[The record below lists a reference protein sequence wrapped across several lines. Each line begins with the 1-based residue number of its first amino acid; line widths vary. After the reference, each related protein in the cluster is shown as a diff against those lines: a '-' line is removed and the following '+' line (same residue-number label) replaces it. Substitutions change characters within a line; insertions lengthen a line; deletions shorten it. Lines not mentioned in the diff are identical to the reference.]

1 MEIFHDNFALPSDH
15 SERQVPDD
23 LLCLLLR
30 STAHVKPHTPNS
42 RSNNFYYMVCICEK
56 LVCLRKCCPLGQAFV
71 NNTCNPH
78 NLDIEPN
85 VYGDDLSLIA
95 DYGVS
100 NFHRIYGDTCLQKSF
115 QLEPEIYPSDE
126 HYLMLNGTLVLPNDN
141 AAYDASQFCF
151 ENVLKAETGG
161 VAEKVLRAFICFPE
175 VTETEDRM
183 IVYPIGMIISMPFL
197 LATFIVYSLPELRN
211 LHGKNLMSEVAALLT
226 AYIVL
231 VTTQLAGHA
240 ISDSLCVTFGKNC
253 SIKCSIVLQLCTSS
267 LSVVS
272 SSLGYL
278 LSPPKHL
285 SLTHYPVS
293 QYYEIKEWG

>member
-1 MEIFHDNFALPSDH
+1 MYPSCIRFRVCVLQGIPACK
-15 SERQVPDD
+15 SRSSWNR
-23 LLCLLLR
+23 R
-30 STAHVKPHTPNS
+30 STHPTSTTLCWTVPWCCRTTTPRTTRHSSVS
-42 RSNNFYYMVCICEK
+42 RMFSRQRRE
-56 LVCLRKCCPLGQAFV
+56 
-71 NNTCNPH
+71 
-78 NLDIEPN
+78 
-85 VYGDDLSLIA
+85 
-95 DYGVS
+95 
-100 NFHRIYGDTCLQKSF
+100 
-115 QLEPEIYPSDE
+115 
-126 HYLMLNGTLVLPNDN
+126 VLPRKFSELSS
-141 AAYDASQFCF
+141 AS
-151 ENVLKAETGG
+151 LKSRKPRTEWLFTPWVMSPYWKLNESDLAVGH
-161 VAEKVLRAFICFPE
+161 VFPH
-175 VTETEDRM
+175 
-183 IVYPIGMIISMPFL
+183 IFFQIGMIISMPFL